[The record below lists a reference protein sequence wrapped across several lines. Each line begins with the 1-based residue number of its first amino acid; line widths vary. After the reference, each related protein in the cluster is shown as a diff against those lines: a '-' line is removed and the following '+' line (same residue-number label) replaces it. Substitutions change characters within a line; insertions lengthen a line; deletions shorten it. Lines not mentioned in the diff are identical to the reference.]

1 MCDYCVHSPNDAPQT
16 AHVIAERE
24 ALVDVLNRWVVGLH
38 YSFQDHENLYLV
50 MEFMSGG
57 DLMGMLIAKDIF
69 TEEATKV
76 YAAEMILAIEA
87 VHAAGFIHRDL
98 KPDNFLI
105 DGHGHVKL
113 TDMGLA
119 KKIDGGLDD
128 AADAAAASE
137 VAGGGAGS
145 GGDAPG
151 SEAPPGVPIDAGA
164 AARAGTLHRPRAL
177 AKSTVGTP
185 DYIAPDVL
193 RRKG

>member
-1 MCDYCVHSPNDAPQT
+1 
-16 AHVIAERE
+16 VIAERE
-24 ALVDVLNRWVVGLH
+24 ALSDVLNRWVVGLH

-69 TEEATKV
+69 TEDATRI
-76 YAAEMILAIEA
+76 YAAEMVLAIEA

-119 KKIDGGLDD
+119 KKIDGGLNE
-128 AADAAAASE
+128 AADAAAEPAS
-137 VAGGGAGS
+137 AAAAASDPGA
-145 GGDAPG
+145 
-151 SEAPPGVPIDAGA
+151 EAPPGVPVDAGA